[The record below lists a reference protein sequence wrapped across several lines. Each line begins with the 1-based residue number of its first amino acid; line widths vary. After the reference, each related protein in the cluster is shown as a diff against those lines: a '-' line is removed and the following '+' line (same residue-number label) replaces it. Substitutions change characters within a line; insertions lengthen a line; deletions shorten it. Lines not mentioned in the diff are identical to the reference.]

1 MTSQKNI
8 NELIDDLRAKGVQ
21 IVEFLYDDY
30 TGLTRGKT
38 MVIDDLATHITSGMG
53 ITKAMFASTARDGIV
68 DVDDMTAVGELR
80 LVPDLDSLQIL
91 PYAPQVATMM
101 CDHYNTDGTKATADP
116 RNTLQT
122 IMAELK
128 SLGLTAKM
136 TYEHEFM
143 LFNGEGADKKPVN
156 PQVCFSTDAMDF
168 AYTFLPELLNQ
179 LRAVG
184 ITPVEYYPEAGSGQ
198 HELPI
203 APADALRAGDNEI
216 RFKRIVKHVALT
228 HDMYATFAPKPLL
241 NTEGSGAHVHFSLW
255 HDDDTNAFYDA
266 NDDLKLSQTG
276 YYFIGGILK
285 HIQAL
290 TALTCATV
298 NSYQRLQPGEWSSAF
313 ATFGQDNREAAIR
326 IPSTFRGEE
335 SKTMN
340 IELKASD
347 ATANPYMALAG
358 ILAAGLDGL
367 KNKIK
372 PNVPVDVD
380 PANLT
385 DEQRQQAGVKRLPAS
400 LEEALVALNS
410 DDFYKE
416 IFSPRTIEAYIK
428 VKQADVTYFAGQ
440 TPEQIAITHRDLY

>member
-1 MTSQKNI
+1 MTTQKNI
-8 NELIDDLRAKGVQ
+8 NELIDDLRQKGVQ

-38 MVIDDLATHITSGMG
+38 MVIDDLAAHITSGMG

-68 DVDDMTAVGELR
+68 EVADMTAVGELR

-101 CDHYNTDGTKATADP
+101 CDHYNTDGTRASADP

-122 IMAELK
+122 IIAKLK
-128 SLGLTAKM
+128 ELGLTAKM

-143 LFNGEGADKKPVN
+143 LFSGTGADKKPVN

-168 AYTFLPELLNQ
+168 AYTFLPEMLNQ

-198 HELPI
+198 HELPV
-203 APADALRAGDNEI
+203 APAEALLAADNEI
-216 RFKRIVKHVALT
+216 RFKRIIKHVALE
-228 HDMYATFAPKPLL
+228 HDMSATFAPKPLL

-255 HDDDTNAFYDA
+255 QDDGSNAFYDA
-266 NDDLKLSQTG
+266 HDDLQLSQTG
-276 YYFIGGILK
+276 YYFIGGMLK

-298 NSYQRLQPGEWSSAF
+298 NSYQRLQPGAWSSAF

-326 IPSTFRGEE
+326 VPSTFWGEE
-335 SKTMN
+335 GKTMN

-347 ATANPYMALAG
+347 ATANPYMALTG
-358 ILAAGLDGL
+358 ILAAGLDGIQH
-367 KNKIK
+367 KIK
-372 PNVPVDVD
+372 PNLPVDVD
-380 PANLT
+380 PASLT
-385 DEQRQQAGVKRLPAS
+385 DNQRTELGVQRLPAS
-400 LEEALVALNS
+400 LEEALTALGQ

-416 IFSPRTIEAYIK
+416 IFSSRTIEAYIK

-440 TPEQIAITHRDLY
+440 TPDQIAQTHRDLY